1 MKWGRP
7 GRYLMAYEKSWWLF
21 SEESILFYSGR
32 KYLILQNDVGRNS
45 LILKSPKKRAF
56 ERGREDIEFNN
67 AKILKEGTELKV
79 IKVVTMKPVLSL
91 TRRALIIDRL
101 CSQIILS
108 WRFEWLMGKS
118 NWGRTF
124 LDSSLT
130 KGKKGHEKKEEGF
143 SLGKGSLLLI
153 FSRKTQV
160 CFKICRNH
168 TLLCLQMKDHG
179 PHLVCK

>member
-1 MKWGRP
+1 
-7 GRYLMAYEKSWWLF
+7 
-21 SEESILFYSGR
+21 
-32 KYLILQNDVGRNS
+32 LQNDVGRNS

-108 WRFEWLMGKS
+108 
-118 NWGRTF
+118 
-124 LDSSLT
+124 
-130 KGKKGHEKKEEGF
+130 
-143 SLGKGSLLLI
+143 
-153 FSRKTQV
+153 
-160 CFKICRNH
+160 
-168 TLLCLQMKDHG
+168 
-179 PHLVCK
+179 